1 MYHAP
6 LTKVIAL
13 VVIIALSATYLFA
26 QYDEFYDTPPEQTQ
40 QPTATAYT
48 QTLSNEAQGTLDGER
63 DASGNLLY
71 GCGGFACGVF
81 GLLAAAISNPQP
93 NAAVIAQLY
102 ETKGTEY
109 ALAYKYSYSKK
120 ARNQNMLYAGI
131 GWAVTAAAALFTF
144 STIYDY

>member
-71 GCGGFACGVF
+71 GFGGFACGAF
-81 GLLAAAISNPQP
+81 GLIAAAISNPQP
-93 NAAVIAQLY
+93 NAAVMAQLY

-109 ALAYKYSYSKK
+109 ALAYRYSYSKK
-120 ARNQNMLYAGI
+120 ARNQNMVFAGI
-131 GWAVTAAAALFTF
+131 GWAITAAAALFTY
-144 STIYDY
+144 SSIYNY